1 MQLLKKILPDVAAI
15 VGFVAIVVVYFFTP
29 LSDGLVLSGHDNTA
43 GIGAGQERSEYNK
56 THSEPTYWTNSLFGG
71 MPTYQLAP
79 SYPTS
84 SVLYRV
90 QSALGLWM
98 PTLLTYV
105 FLMLLGFYIMLRA
118 FDFKV
123 WMAAL
128 GAVIWAF
135 SSYFFI
141 IIGAGHL
148 WKVYALAYLPALIG
162 GIVMCLRGRLATGFV
177 VTAIFAALEIVSN
190 HPQMTYYFIPVIAVV
205 MGCVAWQEYKTLTER
220 ALPTMTKRL
229 AVALLAGI
237 IGVCINITSLYHTYE
252 YSKHT
257 MRGGCELVRHNA
269 GGGETSTDGG
279 LNRDYITQWSYGIDE
294 TWSLLVPKINGGSSM
309 DRLDADKTAMA
320 KGTPMYRSV
329 YQSLPQY
336 FGDQPFTAGPVYVG
350 AIVLLLAV
358 LALIICRGP
367 LTWGL
372 LALTL
377 LSIGLSW
384 GHNWQW
390 FTDLFIDYVPLY
402 SKFRTVSSILVV
414 AEFTIPLLAILALK
428 AVSETED
435 RKTLVRPVMIAGG
448 VVTALAVLIALM
460 PEVFVT
466 RFVSLREQDMLS
478 QAASAGYIP
487 QDMVGGILSSLE
499 TMRQAVVS
507 ADAWRSAGFCVAAI
521 VALFVF
527 LYRKMSATALTV
539 TLLVLCLAD
548 MWTVNKRYLNDGM
561 FSKPKNVVQSFAKS
575 ATDEEILQ
583 DKALDYRV
591 LNLAGD
597 TFNEN
602 ETSYWHKSVG
612 GYSAVKMQRYQDLI
626 NYCIAPQI
634 NNLYRAVSQQAEDSL
649 HATYDVIN
657 MLNTRWVIM
666 PLEGGETLPL
676 PNPYAFG
683 NAWFVGD
690 VRVVAD
696 ADEEIDALGQVNL
709 RETAVVN
716 KEFAEVIE
724 SIGTIESIESIET
737 ENSSILMT
745 AYEPNCL
752 TYEVKGDGG
761 LAVFSEVYY
770 PGWRA
775 YIGDE
780 ELPVVR
786 ANYVL
791 RAVPLPAG
799 EHTLTLRFDP
809 QTIHVTESVAWGA
822 WLLLAMLT
830 IGILIKR
837 KIK

>member
-1 MQLLKKILPDVAAI
+1 
-15 VGFVAIVVVYFFTP
+15 
-29 LSDGLVLSGHDNTA
+29 
-43 GIGAGQERSEYNK
+43 
-56 THSEPTYWTNSLFGG
+56 
-71 MPTYQLAP
+71 
-79 SYPTS
+79 
-84 SVLYRV
+84 
-90 QSALGLWM
+90 
-98 PTLLTYV
+98 
-105 FLMLLGFYIMLRA
+105 
-118 FDFKV
+118 
-123 WMAAL
+123 
-128 GAVIWAF
+128 
-135 SSYFFI
+135 
-141 IIGAGHL
+141 
-148 WKVYALAYLPALIG
+148 
-162 GIVMCLRGRLATGFV
+162 
-177 VTAIFAALEIVSN
+177 
-190 HPQMTYYFIPVIAVV
+190 
-205 MGCVAWQEYKTLTER
+205 
-220 ALPTMTKRL
+220 
-229 AVALLAGI
+229 
-237 IGVCINITSLYHTYE
+237 
-252 YSKHT
+252 
-257 MRGGCELVRHNA
+257 
-269 GGGETSTDGG
+269 
-279 LNRDYITQWSYGIDE
+279 
-294 TWSLLVPKINGGSSM
+294 
-309 DRLDADKTAMA
+309 
-320 KGTPMYRSV
+320 
-329 YQSLPQY
+329 
-336 FGDQPFTAGPVYVG
+336 
-350 AIVLLLAV
+350 
-358 LALIICRGP
+358 
-367 LTWGL
+367 
-372 LALTL
+372 
-377 LSIGLSW
+377 GLSW

-634 NNLYRAVSQQAEDSL
+634 NNLYRAVSQHAEDSL